1 MYICIYRY
9 KYLNMQ
15 IYFQNEWNL
24 YVWCPNAAL
33 DSELKKTT
41 LTHSLQYI
49 IHSKRQYLIGGID

>member
-33 DSELKKTT
+33 DSDNT
-41 LTHSLQYI
+41 
-49 IHSKRQYLIGGID
+49 SKRQYLIGGID